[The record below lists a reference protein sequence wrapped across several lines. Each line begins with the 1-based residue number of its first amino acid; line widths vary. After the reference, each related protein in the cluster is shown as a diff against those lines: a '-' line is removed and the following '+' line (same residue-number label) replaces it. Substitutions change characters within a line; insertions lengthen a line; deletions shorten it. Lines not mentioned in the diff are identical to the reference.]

1 MRFGVVVFPGSNCDH
16 DCYHVAKHVM
26 GQEAEFI
33 WHKDD
38 ADLDRFDC
46 IIVPGGFS
54 YGDYLRPGAIATHS
68 PVMRKIV
75 AYADSGGLVVGIC
88 NGFQVL
94 TEVGLLPGV
103 LMRNRTLKFICR
115 DVFLKV
121 ENSDTPFTLEYSPNH
136 VVRVPIAHHDGN
148 YFCDDETLARLKANG
163 QIVFSYATLEG
174 ETTVEANPNGSLL
187 NIAGICNEK
196 RNVLGLMPH
205 PERCAE
211 KALGNED
218 GKKLFQSILKSVAS

>member
-33 WHKDD
+33 WHKESS
-38 ADLDRFDC
+38 DLSRFDC

-54 YGDYLRPGAIATHS
+54 YGDYLRPGAISTHS
-68 PVMRKIV
+68 PIMKDIKS
-75 AYADSGGLVVGIC
+75 YADSGGLLIGIC

-94 TEVGLLPGV
+94 TESGLLPGA
-103 LMRNRTLKFICR
+103 LMRNRTLDFICEE
-115 DVFLKV
+115 VFLKV
-121 ENSDTPFTLEYSPNH
+121 ENNSTAFTSEYDEGE
-136 VVRVPIAHHDGN
+136 VIKVPIAHHDGN
-148 YFCDDETLARLKANG
+148 YYADDETLKKLEDNN
-163 QIVFSYATLEG
+163 QIIFRYSNNSG
-174 ETTVEANPNGSLL
+174 DSTVEANPNGSAK

-196 RNVLGLMPH
+196 RNVLGMMPH

-211 KALGNED
+211 KSLGNED
-218 GKKLFQSILKSVAS
+218 GKGLFKSILKSLV